1 MPRIGLFGGTF
12 DPIHNGHLHIARR
25 FADELELESVILLP
39 AGDPYHKTAP
49 RTPAHHRLAMAEIA
63 AQADSRLA
71 VSDCDI
77 VRQGATYTHDTVQI
91 FRQHFPAAEL
101 WLLLGMDS
109 LLQLHTWHRWPNLV
123 RQCRIAAAPAPR
135 QQPRSSPPPHCKPGW
150 PKPLPKAACTSCK
163 PSRCPSAPAKSAN
176 SSPPNTPAP
185 TSPPPCSAISSNT
198 NCIAIPAY
206 NFR

>member
-12 DPIHNGHLHIARR
+12 DPIHNGHLHIARS
-25 FADELELESVILLP
+25 FADELDLESVILLP

-49 RTPAHHRLAMAEIA
+49 RTAAHHRLAMAEIA

-101 WLLLGMDS
+101 WLLIGMDS
-109 LLQLHTWHRWPNLV
+109 LLQLHTWHRWQNLV
-123 RQCRIAAAPAPR
+123 RQCRIAAAPRPGSSLAQAPAPLQSWLAEALPQGRLHILQAEPLPISSSQIR
-135 QQPRSSPPPHCKPGW
+135 QQ
-150 PKPLPKAACTSCK
+150 LAAEH
-163 PSRCPSAPAKSAN
+163 
-176 SSPPNTPAP
+176 
-185 TSPPPCSAISSNT
+185 TSPDLPPAVLDYIRQHQLYCQT
-198 NCIAIPAY
+198 NA
-206 NFR
+206 

>member
-12 DPIHNGHLHIARR
+12 DPIHNGHLHIARS
-25 FADELELESVILLP
+25 FADELDLESVILLP

-49 RTPAHHRLAMAEIA
+49 RTAARHRLAMAEIA

-101 WLLLGMDS
+101 WLLIGMDS
-109 LLQLHTWHRWPNLV
+109 LLQLHTWHRWQNLV
-123 RQCRIAAAPAPR
+123 RQCRIAAAPRPGSSLAQAPAPLQSWLAEALPQGRLHILQAEPLPISSSQIR
-135 QQPRSSPPPHCKPGW
+135 QQ
-150 PKPLPKAACTSCK
+150 LAAEH
-163 PSRCPSAPAKSAN
+163 
-176 SSPPNTPAP
+176 
-185 TSPPPCSAISSNT
+185 TSPDIPPTVLDYIRQHQLYCHIGT
-198 NCIAIPAY
+198 
-206 NFR
+206 

>member
-12 DPIHNGHLHIARR
+12 DPIHNGHLHIARS
-25 FADELELESVILLP
+25 FADELDLESVTLLP

-49 RTPAHHRLAMAEIA
+49 RTAAHHRLTMAEIA

-101 WLLLGMDS
+101 WLLIGMDS
-109 LLQLHTWHRWPNLV
+109 LLQLHTWHRWQNLV
-123 RQCRIAAAPAPR
+123 RQCRIAAAPRPGSSLAQAPAPLQSWLAEALPQGRLHILQAEPLPISSSQIR
-135 QQPRSSPPPHCKPGW
+135 QQ
-150 PKPLPKAACTSCK
+150 LAAEH
-163 PSRCPSAPAKSAN
+163 
-176 SSPPNTPAP
+176 
-185 TSPPPCSAISSNT
+185 TSPDLPPAVLDYIRQHQLYCQT
-198 NCIAIPAY
+198 NA
-206 NFR
+206 

>member
-12 DPIHNGHLHIARR
+12 DPIHNGHLHIARS
-25 FADELELESVILLP
+25 FADELDLESVILLP

-49 RTPAHHRLAMAEIA
+49 RTAAHHRLAMAEIA

-101 WLLLGMDS
+101 WLLIGMDS
-109 LLQLHTWHRWPNLV
+109 LLQLHTWHRWQNLV
-123 RQCRIAAAPAPR
+123 RQCRIAAAPRPGNSLAQAPAPLQTWLAEALPQGRLHILQAEPLPISSSQIR
-135 QQPRSSPPPHCKPGW
+135 QQLATEH
-150 PKPLPKAACTSCK
+150 
-163 PSRCPSAPAKSAN
+163 
-176 SSPPNTPAP
+176 
-185 TSPPPCSAISSNT
+185 TSPDIPPEVLSYIQQHQLYCHIGT
-198 NCIAIPAY
+198 
-206 NFR
+206 

>member
-12 DPIHNGHLHIARR
+12 DPIHNGHLHIARS
-25 FADELELESVILLP
+25 FADELDLESVILLP

-49 RTPAHHRLAMAEIA
+49 RTAAHHRLAMAEIA

-101 WLLLGMDS
+101 WLLIGMDS
-109 LLQLHTWHRWPNLV
+109 LLQLHTWHRWQNLV
-123 RQCRIAAAPAPR
+123 RQCRIAAAPRPGSSLAQAPAPLQNWLAEALPQGRLHILQAEPLPISSSQIR
-135 QQPRSSPPPHCKPGW
+135 QQLATQH
-150 PKPLPKAACTSCK
+150 
-163 PSRCPSAPAKSAN
+163 
-176 SSPPNTPAP
+176 
-185 TSPPPCSAISSNT
+185 TSPDIPPEVLGYIRQHQLYCHTGA
-198 NCIAIPAY
+198 
-206 NFR
+206 